1 MERTSNDS
9 EKTSIRLQAEA
20 EYSRSADMLW
30 AYYGS
35 QPQAQLADFSK
46 SMADVIARGNGAET
60 ERLLRISI
68 EELEKAKKYDQLGFF
83 THLRNKGFFRQKIQ
97 CIDEMTVNLT
107 IRQAQLLKDMKM
119 YMELESLVN
128 RCIEELEIYLEVGEE
143 RLDESKNDE
152 SLDIEQIGRLEK
164 KLDELRMTNI
174 IAMQSLAQLRLM
186 YENCEKLSERLRV
199 SINTAIPVWRMQAV
213 IAYNLEENE
222 KRKEIQDSLIL
233 TAKKDS
239 KSLKRTIRKSSKRQP
254 IDMNEVRRLSDSLQ
268 ETMRDLL
275 EIEQKEEESKIGMKG
290 ILNDTVNNTIKLHL

>member
-1 MERTSNDS
+1 MARTSNDS
-9 EKTSIRLQAEA
+9 EKTAIRLQAEA
-20 EYSRSADMLW
+20 EYTRSADMLW
-30 AYYGS
+30 SFYGS

-60 ERLLRISI
+60 ERLLKISI
-68 EELEKAKKYDQLGFF
+68 EELEKAKHYDQLGFLN
-83 THLRNKGFFRQKIQ
+83 HLRGKDFFRRKIQ

-128 RCIEELEIYLEVGEE
+128 GCVEELGIYLEVGEK
-143 RLDESKNDE
+143 RHDESKNDE
-152 SLDIEQIGRLEK
+152 SIDEEQIVRLEK

-186 YENCEKLSERLRV
+186 YENCEKLSESIRL

-222 KRKEIQDSLIL
+222 ERKELQDALVL

-239 KSLKRTIRKSSKRQP
+239 RSLKKTIRKSSKRQP